1 MYTITK
7 LFLAYDL
14 LLGIFFF
21 FAEQKITAIH
31 FVVFRYFTNPKNIL
45 IGDFLIIPFMEVQME
60 L

>member
-14 LLGIFFF
+14 LLGIFFL
-21 FAEQKITAIH
+21 QYKILLQSTLY
-31 FVVFRYFTNPKNIL
+31 RYFTNPKNIL
-45 IGDFLIIPFMEVQME
+45 KGNFLIIPFMEVQME

>member
-21 FAEQKITAIH
+21 FAEHNITAIH
-31 FVVFRYFTNPKNIL
+31 LVFRYFTNPKNIL